1 MMGTVS
7 YDNSGNL
14 LTDPVGHTYTWNPLD
29 QLASVDS
36 TACGTNGEC
45 ATYDALGKLVE
56 VSNGSA
62 YTEIWYTQ
70 AAKIFMNGS
79 TIKYAY
85 WPTPAGGTLMETGN
99 GGAYYYQHKD
109 WLGRA
114 PIISKLTSSGTVY
127 GDYAFAPYG
136 EIYDTFGTVALDQE
150 NFTGD
155 SLDLGVATMFH
166 TDHRELN
173 ALEGRWISPDPAG
186 AGWNLY
192 AYGTDPNGGI
202 DPSGLIFGDPIILAI
217 EWSQGDGW
225 GDFGCSL
232 DGVGTG
238 CNLLSSALQG
248 GGIAPCPQC
257 AIGQRVGADGNIYQ
271 DGQYNAPTVYWSAPD
286 NLWVIAIK
294 AVGYGE
300 SVVGTTND
308 GSPAANNYV
317 PFSLYPP
324 SMFTR
329 GSNMPVVS
337 QWRPPKP
344 PAPYKPS
351 VTDCMTGPNDA
362 VDRMTENA
370 PPIEHD
376 PSAGGVVW
384 QPGNRGSYPVTS
396 PETTEGANALTVL
409 FAGFL
414 NWLGCMAN
422 AF

>member
-1 MMGTVS
+1 
-7 YDNSGNL
+7 
-14 LTDPVGHTYTWNPLD
+14 
-29 QLASVDS
+29 
-36 TACGTNGEC
+36 
-45 ATYDALGKLVE
+45 VE

-308 GSPAANNYV
+308 GSSAANNSSWGWNFTKAFFGGLVSAAGWKAVYNSTFHEGGCDNLM
-317 PFSLYPP
+317 FSTALEVLNPLP
-324 SMFTR
+324 SDDLGEGDYADAAVKGTAA
-329 GSNMPVVS
+329 GSIAAYRLGASSVGGELAATSTFLEGATTYGLPV
-337 QWRPPKP
+337 
-344 PAPYKPS
+344 Y
-351 VTDCMTGPNDA
+351 
-362 VDRMTENA
+362 
-370 PPIEHD
+370 
-376 PSAGGVVW
+376 AGGKGVV
-384 QPGNRGSYPVTS
+384 T
-396 PETTEGANALTVL
+396 
-409 FAGFL
+409 AG
-414 NWLGCMAN
+414 MAAYN
-422 AF
+422 GECF